1 MGQCPPSRCPDVT
14 DNFRAKNSRSVLC
27 LSVIGKPVA
36 LWIEG
41 KVKACSKCE
50 HSRSKHLQETTKGI
64 VTISLTF
71 SRSCNSRVVDYFDP
85 PCSSCCC
92 KPLQREHSALQ
103 SLFHRVAFSE
113 QYRSP
118 LDLTACLKNK
128 PASCLSKLLK
138 QCFAFEEMTL
148 LAEGASLF
156 GSQVLSP
163 SGRLDGSNEQFH
175 KCKFGLR
182 SNLRQV

>member
-1 MGQCPPSRCPDVT
+1 MPSLKVPRRDRQFSCKRFAILSLFICNRKASCVVDWGQGESLLKM
-14 DNFRAKNSRSVLC
+14 RAFT
-27 LSVIGKPVA
+27 
-36 LWIEG
+36 
-41 KVKACSKCE
+41 
-50 HSRSKHLQETTKGI
+50 KHLQETTKEI

-113 QYRSP
+113 QYRSL